1 MPSRDASLHE
11 FLTDV
16 AAPERPRI
24 DGSRVAAVVAH
35 PDDETIGCGALL
47 QRLSGVH
54 VVVVTDGAP
63 CDLQDAH
70 WHGFETAE
78 AYAAA
83 RSRELQRVM
92 QLAGVQPQHIL
103 QFDMRDQQAVLKLA
117 GVTVRLRRIFA
128 DWKIGIVL
136 THAYEGG
143 HPDHDAVAFCVH
155 QAARRARPPLRIIEM
170 PLYRATE
177 TGAAH
182 QSFVPAP
189 GIEPVVVELT
199 AEEQRRKRDMVAAYV
214 TQKDVLAGF
223 SLAAEVFRIAP
234 DYDFTK
240 APNGGRVL
248 YDRENWGIESKDWL
262 RQAREALTQE
272 GALCG

>member
-1 MPSRDASLHE
+1 MPLRADSLHE
-11 FLTDV
+11 FLPSV
-16 AAPERPRI
+16 AAPERPPI
-24 DGSRVAAVVAH
+24 DGSRVAVVVAH

-63 CDLQDAH
+63 RDLQDAH

-78 AYAAA
+78 DYAAA
-83 RSRELQRVM
+83 RSRELHNVM
-92 QLAGVQPQHIL
+92 QVADVRQIIQFGVP
-103 QFDMRDQQAVLKLA
+103 DQQAVLNLA
-117 GVTVRLRRIFA
+117 QITQRLQRILADRRTR
-128 DWKIGIVL
+128 IVL

-155 QAARRARPPLRIIEM
+155 QAVRRAPPLGIVEV

-177 TGAAH
+177 TGAVH
-182 QSFVPAP
+182 QSFASAA
-189 GIEPVVVELT
+189 GIEPVVTDLT
-199 AEEQRRKRDMVAAYV
+199 AEEQRHKREMFAKYV
-214 TQKDVLAGF
+214 TQTDVLAGF

-234 DYDFTK
+234 HYDFTK
-240 APNGGRVL
+240 PPNGGRVL
-248 YDRENWGIESKDWL
+248 YDREKWGIDSKAWL
-262 RQAREALTQE
+262 RHAREVLAQE